1 MNMLRTKILVL
12 AVLPLLA
19 ALALIGAL
27 LSSELRS
34 LEVEQGRQQRELF
47 LAAKREELRN
57 YLHLGLTSIDH
68 LYGAGRDDEAARH
81 EARAILRAMNFG
93 DDGYFFVYDLAGRN
107 LVHPRLPELEG
118 QDLLDM
124 KDAQGVPVIR
134 ELLARAREGGGFQ
147 RYEWPKPSSGQPA
160 PKLGYAVQLE
170 RWGWMVGTGLY
181 LDDVEAA
188 ADGLRRQLLA
198 SGRET
203 LLALA
208 AVGIVATLAVFA
220 GGLAL
225 NISEQRRADRRI
237 RQLADRVVLSQE
249 EERARV
255 SRELHD
261 HVCQLL
267 VSVKYRFELV
277 AHQVASGAPDARTSL
292 QQAVGDLAGAIGVV
306 RRISHDLRPALLDDL
321 GLDAALKLL
330 VDDLA
335 ARSGLAI
342 DLVLEPLPL
351 PQPQAVALYRIAQ
364 EALANVERHAQAS
377 QVRIVLRGDAQG
389 TLLAIADDGCGFDPE
404 ASEGRR
410 GGGIGL
416 SNMRQ
421 RTENLGGSLALR
433 SAPGATVLEVR
444 VPPARAVRLQEA
456 LA

>member
-1 MNMLRTKILVL
+1 MSTLRTKILVL
-12 AVLPLLA
+12 AVLPLLV
-19 ALALIGAL
+19 ALTLIGAL
-27 LSSELRS
+27 LSTEMRRLQ
-34 LEVEQGRQQRELF
+34 VEQVHQQREIF

-57 YLHLGLTSIDH
+57 YLHLGLSSIEH
-68 LYGAGRDDEAARH
+68 LYGAGRDDEAARR
-81 EARAILRAMNFG
+81 EAMAILRAMNFG
-93 DDGYFFVYDLAGRN
+93 DDGYYFVYDLAGRN
-107 LVHPRLPELEG
+107 LVHPRLPGLEG
-118 QDLLDM
+118 RDLLDL

-188 ADGLRRQLLA
+188 AEGLRRHLLA
-198 SGRET
+198 TGRET

-208 AVGIVATLAVFA
+208 AVGIAATLAVFA

-267 VSVKYRFELV
+267 VSVKYRFEIA
-277 AHQVASGAPDARTSL
+277 AHQVAAGAPEARASL

-321 GLDAALKLL
+321 GLDAALGRLGEE
-330 VDDLA
+330 LA
-335 ARSGLAI
+335 ARCG
-342 DLVLEPLPL
+342 LVLEADLAPVVL
-351 PQPQAVALYRIAQ
+351 PQAQAVALYRIAQ
-364 EALANVERHAQAS
+364 EALANVERHAQA
-377 QVRIVLRGDAQG
+377 RHLRLRLAQDAQG
-389 TLLAIADDGCGFDPE
+389 TRLRIEDDGRGFDTE
-404 ASEGRR
+404 AG

-421 RTENLGGSLALR
+421 RAESLGGLLLLR
-433 SAPGATVLEVR
+433 SAPGTTALEVR
-444 VPPARAVRLQEA
+444 LPAAAVPALREAVA
-456 LA
+456 